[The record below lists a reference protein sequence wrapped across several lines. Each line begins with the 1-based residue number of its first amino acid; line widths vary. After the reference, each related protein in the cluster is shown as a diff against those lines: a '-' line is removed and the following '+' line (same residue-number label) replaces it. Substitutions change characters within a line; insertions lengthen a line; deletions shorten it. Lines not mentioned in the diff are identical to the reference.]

1 MSMNA
6 ADLPLD
12 QIGPSEATLQEA
24 IGEGY
29 VDRSFAASLPGAG
42 GTGGAGG
49 TDGKTVTRTFFT
61 GSGADRIKVTV
72 YSDGSVDEE
81 DAPESFVVSGDDTET
96 LARRTDARNV
106 LSTYLARYGL
116 GSLTQFTYELIARDE
131 INTSNPDALIA
142 KIRERPEYIAR
153 FPANEARLKSGLSE
167 LDPAS
172 YIALEQQYLA
182 TLRSNALP
190 ENFYDN
196 PTEDFRKFIEG
207 DVSPAELQ
215 ARIENGY
222 NAVKDA
228 DPAVK
233 NQMRALYGVSEGEL
247 AAYFIDPERTR
258 PLLQAKQLQ
267 RQAQA
272 ANIAAR
278 GLEQGNIQLTTAL
291 AEELASRGITEAQAL
306 AGFGQI
312 GALGELTQTFAG
324 EQALTTEDYIGAAF
338 GYDVQAQ
345 QDIEQRRRQRVGEF
359 QGGGRFAATQGET
372 QGATQ
377 IAIGEAQ

>member
-12 QIGPSEATLQEA
+12 QIGPTAETIQTA
-24 IGEGY
+24 IT
-29 VDRSFAASLPGAG
+29 AG
-42 GTGGAGG
+42 FIPQTFTPTAPPPVTG
-49 TDGKTVTRTFFT
+49 GKTVTKTFFT
-61 GSGADRIKVTV
+61 GSGANRIKVTV
-72 YSDGSVDEE
+72 YSDGTVDEV
-81 DAPESFVVSGDDTET
+81 DAPVTPVITGDDET
-96 LARRTDARNV
+96 TAAQRTDARNV
-106 LSTYLARYGL
+106 LSTYLSRYGL
-116 GSLTQFTYELIARDE
+116 GSLTQFTYDLIARNE
-131 INTSNPDALIA
+131 INTANPDALIA

-153 FPANEARLKSGLSE
+153 FPANEARVRAGLSE

-182 TLRSNALP
+182 TLRANALP

-196 PTEDFRKFIEG
+196 PAEDFRKFIEG

-215 ARIENGY
+215 ARVENGY

-233 NQMRALYGVSEGEL
+233 EQMRQLYGVSEGEL

-272 ANIAAR
+272 ATIAAR
-278 GLEQGNIQLTTAL
+278 GLEQGNIQLSSAI
-291 AEELASRGITEAQAL
+291 AEELVSRGITGATAQA
-306 AGFGQI
+306 GFAQI
-312 GALGELTQTFAG
+312 GALGELAQTFAG
-324 EQALTTEDYIGAAF
+324 ETALTTEDYIGAAF

-345 QDIEQRRRQRVGEF
+345 QALETRRRQRVGGF

-377 IAIGEAQ
+377 LAIGEAQ

>member
-12 QIGPSEATLQEA
+12 QIGPTAETIQAATSLGFISETFTPSTPPP
-24 IGEGY
+24 
-29 VDRSFAASLPGAG
+29 V
-42 GTGGAGG
+42 TG
-49 TDGKTVTRTFFT
+49 GKTVSRTFFT

-72 YSDGSVDEE
+72 YSDGTVDEV
-81 DAPESFVVSGDDTET
+81 DAPVTPVITGDDERT
-96 LARRTDARNV
+96 AAQRTDARNV
-106 LSTYLARYGL
+106 LSTYLSRYGL
-116 GSLTQFTYELIARDE
+116 GSLTQFTYDLIARNE
-131 INTSNPDALIA
+131 INTANPDALIA
-142 KIRERPEYIAR
+142 KIRERPEYIKR
-153 FPANEARLKSGLSE
+153 FPANEARVKAGLSE

-172 YIALEQQYLA
+172 YIALEEQYLA
-182 TLRSNALP
+182 TLRSNGLP
-190 ENFYDN
+190 TNFYDDPQN
-196 PTEDFRKFIEG
+196 DFRKFIEG

-215 ARIENGY
+215 ARVENGY

-233 NQMRALYGVSEGEL
+233 EQMRQLYGVSEGEL
-247 AAYFIDPERTR
+247 AAYFIDPERTK

-267 RQAQA
+267 REAQA
-272 ANIAAR
+272 ATIAAR
-278 GLEQGNIQLTTAL
+278 ALEQGNIQLNAAL
-291 AEELASRGITEAQAL
+291 AEELVSRGITGAQAQ
-306 AGFGQI
+306 AGFAQI

-324 EQALTTEDYIGAAF
+324 ETALTTEDYIGAAF

-345 QDIEQRRRQRVGEF
+345 QAIETRRRQRVGEF

-377 IAIGEAQ
+377 LAIGEAQ

>member
-1 MSMNA
+1 MNA
-6 ADLPLD
+6 ADLQLD
-12 QIGPSEATLQEA
+12 QIGPSQATLQEA
-24 IGEGY
+24 VTAGY
-29 VDRSFAASLPGAG
+29 VNPTFVAVQPPTGG
-42 GTGGAGG
+42 GTG
-49 TDGKTVTRTFFT
+49 TGKKVTNTFFS
-61 GSGADRIKVTV
+61 GSGKDRKKVTV
-72 YSDGSVDEE
+72 YSDGTVEE
-81 DAPESFVVSGDDTET
+81 LDAPDTFVVEGET
-96 LARRTDARNV
+96 AATAAQRTDARNV
-106 LSTYLARYGL
+106 LSTYLSRYGL
-116 GSLTQFTYELIARDE
+116 GSLTQFTYDLIAKNE

-142 KIRERPEYIAR
+142 KIRERPEYMAR
-153 FPANEARLKSGLSE
+153 FPANEARVKAGLPE

-172 YIALEQQYLA
+172 YIALEQQYLT

-190 ENFYDN
+190 DNFYDN
-196 PTEDFRKFIEG
+196 PAEDFRKFIEG

-233 NQMRALYGVSEGEL
+233 DQMRALYGVSEGEL

-278 GLEQGNIQLTTAL
+278 GLEQGNIQLTTQL
-291 AEELASRGITEAQAL
+291 AEELASRGITGPQAQA
-306 AGFGQI
+306 GFAQI

-345 QDIEQRRRQRVGEF
+345 QNIEKRRRGRIAEF
-359 QGGGRFAATQGET
+359 QAGGGFART

-377 IAIGEAQ
+377 GATQSAIGEAQ

>member
-12 QIGPSEATLQEA
+12 QIGPTAETIQTA
-24 IGEGY
+24 ITA
-29 VDRSFAASLPGAG
+29 SFIPETFTPTAPPPV
-42 GTGGAGG
+42 TG
-49 TDGKTVTRTFFT
+49 GKTVTKTFFT
-61 GSGADRIKVTV
+61 GSGANRVKVTV
-72 YSDGSVDEE
+72 YSDGTVDEV
-81 DAPESFVVSGDDTET
+81 DAPETVVVTGDDEKT
-96 LARRTDARNV
+96 AAQRTDARNV
-106 LSTYLARYGL
+106 LSTYLNRYGL
-116 GSLTQFTYELIARDE
+116 GSLTQFTYDLIARGE
-131 INTSNPDALIA
+131 INTANPDALVA

-153 FPANEARLKSGLSE
+153 FPANEARVKAGLSE

-182 TLRSNALP
+182 TLRANSLP
-190 ENFYDN
+190 TNFYDN
-196 PTEDFRKFIEG
+196 PAEDFRKFIEG

-215 ARIENGY
+215 ARVENGY
-222 NAVKDA
+222 NAVRDA

-233 NQMRALYGVSEGEL
+233 NQMRQLYGVTEGEL

-258 PLLQAKQLQ
+258 PLLQAKELQ

-291 AEELASRGITEAQAL
+291 AEELVSRGVTGAQAQ
-306 AGFGQI
+306 AGFAQI
-312 GALGELTQTFAG
+312 GALGELAQTFTG
-324 EQALTTEDYIGAAF
+324 ETALTTEDYIGAAF
-338 GYDVQAQ
+338 GYDVEAQ
-345 QDIEQRRRQRVGEF
+345 QAIERRRRQRVGEF

-377 IAIGEAQ
+377 LAIGEAQ

>member
-6 ADLPLD
+6 ADLPLE
-12 QIGPSEATLQEA
+12 QIGPDQATLETAVSQ
-24 IGEGY
+24 GY
-29 VDRSFAASLPGAG
+29 VDRSFLATPPAPPLSPPAG
-42 GTGGAGG
+42 
-49 TDGKTVTRTFFT
+49 GKTVTRTFFT
-61 GSGADRIKVTV
+61 GSGQDRKKVTV
-72 YSDGSVDEE
+72 YSDGTTDEV
-81 DAPESFVVSGDDTET
+81 DAPESFTVSGET
-96 LARRTDARNV
+96 AETAARRTDARNV

-153 FPANEARLKSGLSE
+153 FPANEARLKAGLSE

-228 DPAVK
+228 DPAVRT
-233 NQMRALYGVSEGEL
+233 QMQNLYGVSEGEL

-291 AEELASRGITEAQAL
+291 AEELASRGITDAQAL

-345 QDIEQRRRQRVGEF
+345 QDIERRRRGRVAEF

>member
-1 MSMNA
+1 MNA

-12 QIGPSEATLQEA
+12 QIGPTAETIQTA
-24 IGEGY
+24 IT
-29 VDRSFAASLPGAG
+29 AG
-42 GTGGAGG
+42 FIPQTFTPTAPPPVTG
-49 TDGKTVTRTFFT
+49 GKTVTKTFFT
-61 GSGADRIKVTV
+61 GSGANRKKVTV
-72 YSDGSVDEE
+72 YSDGTVDEV
-81 DAPESFVVSGDDTET
+81 DAPETVVVTGDDDKT
-96 LARRTDARNV
+96 AAQRTDARNV
-106 LSTYLARYGL
+106 LSTYLNRYGL
-116 GSLTQFTYELIARDE
+116 GSLTQFTYDLIARGE
-131 INTSNPDALIA
+131 INTANPDALVA

-153 FPANEARLKSGLSE
+153 FPANEARVKAGLSE

-182 TLRSNALP
+182 TLRANSLP
-190 ENFYDN
+190 TNFYDN
-196 PTEDFRKFIEG
+196 PAEDFRKFIEG

-215 ARIENGY
+215 ARVENGY
-222 NAVKDA
+222 NAVRDA

-233 NQMRALYGVSEGEL
+233 DQMRQLYGVTEGEL

-278 GLEQGNIQLTTAL
+278 GLEQGNIQLGTAL
-291 AEELASRGITEAQAL
+291 AEELASRGITNAQAQ
-306 AGFGQI
+306 AGFAQI

-324 EQALTTEDYIGAAF
+324 ETALTTEDYNGAAF

-345 QDIEQRRRQRVGEF
+345 QELEKRRRQRVGEF
-359 QGGGRFAATQGET
+359 QGGGRFVATQGET
-372 QGATQ
+372 QGSTQ
-377 IAIGEAQ
+377 LGIGQAQ

>member
-6 ADLPLD
+6 ADLPIE
-12 QIGPSEATLQEA
+12 QIGPSEATLETA
-24 IGEGY
+24 VKEGY
-29 VDRSFAASLPGAG
+29 VDESFLATPPTTP
-42 GTGGAGG
+42 GTGTG
-49 TDGKTVTRTFFT
+49 GKTVTRTFYT
-61 GSGADRIKVTV
+61 GSGADRVKVTV

-81 DAPESFVVSGDDTET
+81 DAPESFVVPGEDAET
-96 LARRTDARNV
+96 AARRTDARNV

-153 FPANEARLKSGLSE
+153 FPANEARLKAGLSE

-172 YIALEQQYLA
+172 YIALEEQYLA

-196 PTEDFRKFIEG
+196 PTDDFRKFIEG

-345 QDIEQRRRQRVGEF
+345 QDIERRRRGRVAEF
-359 QGGGRFAATQGET
+359 QGGGRFATTQGET
-372 QGATQ
+372 QGTTQ